1 QPRGSRPVSLPSA
14 VEPAAVV
21 ASLLERLEQLPRIE
35 LARHP
40 AVFEEIHRALQGL
53 LADLDVS

>member
-1 QPRGSRPVSLPSA
+1 MSLPSA